1 MKILLKTI
9 DALCVAGAVVA
20 ALCAAALAVILIIE
34 VVATSFFAWSQPWAV
49 EYSGYLLAATLF
61 CGSGWTLRDAGH
73 VRVQV
78 LTNLLPP
85 GAQRA
90 ADMLGAA
97 FALGVACFASWSM
110 VEYAVRSAGFGSTS
124 VFPTRTPLV
133 YPQGLLAAGL
143 VVLTLGL
150 LARLIRLIRGETPET
165 SGAEETH
172 I

>member
-1 MKILLKTI
+1 MNSVWVTEW
-9 DALCVAGAVVA
+9 VM
-20 ALCAAALAVILIIE
+20 
-34 VVATSFFAWSQPWAV
+34 
-49 EYSGYLLAATLF
+49 
-61 CGSGWTLRDAGH
+61 

-85 GAQRA
+85 GAHRA
-90 ADMLGAA
+90 ADMLGSA
-97 FALGVACFASWSM
+97 FALGVASFAAWSV
-110 VEYAVRSAGFGSTS
+110 VEYAVRPAGFGSTS

-143 VVLTLGL
+143 VVLALGL
-150 LARLIRLIRGETPET
+150 LARLIRLAQGETPET